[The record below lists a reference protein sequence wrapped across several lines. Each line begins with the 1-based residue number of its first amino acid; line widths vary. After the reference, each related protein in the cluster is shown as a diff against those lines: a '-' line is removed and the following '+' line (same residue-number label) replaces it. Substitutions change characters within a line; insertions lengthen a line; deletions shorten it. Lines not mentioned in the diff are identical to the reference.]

1 MIQKLIIQT
10 GMKKVLRYIEKITL
24 PVGQLLKAFI
34 AYRLMWV
41 VCSQPIEPSWFLSY
55 KQPLSL
61 QEPN

>member
-41 VCSQPIEPSWFLSY
+41 VCSQPIEPS
-55 KQPLSL
+55 
-61 QEPN
+61 